1 MLTLFASYKLIVLT
15 RMVWS
20 VLALAL
26 GAVIGK
32 YSPSKNFQNLAIVLV
47 TSAGALSWFLI
58 YLLTVIVEMEL
69 LLGVIALL
77 IRERMDF
84 SSHFVG

>member
-1 MLTLFASYKLIVLT
+1 MTFIFGYQVVVLT

-32 YSPSKNFQNLAIVLV
+32 YRPTNFTNIVICLFTFLGCV
-47 TSAGALSWFLI
+47 SWFLI
-58 YLLTVIVEMEL
+58 YIVALTEL
-69 LLGVIALL
+69 
-77 IRERMDF
+77 F
-84 SSHFVG
+84 

>member
-1 MLTLFASYKLIVLT
+1 MVTLFGGYKLFLLT
-15 RMVWS
+15 RMVWR

-32 YSPSKNFQNLAIVLV
+32 YRP
-47 TSAGALSWFLI
+47 T
-58 YLLTVIVEMEL
+58 
-69 LLGVIALL
+69 
-77 IRERMDF
+77 RMDF

>member
-1 MLTLFASYKLIVLT
+1 MTFIFGYKVVVLT

-32 YSPSKNFQNLAIVLV
+32 YKPLKSFTTMAICLV
-47 TSAGALSWFLI
+47 TFVGCMSWFLI
-58 YLLTVIVEMEL
+58 FTIVVMEL
-69 LLGVIALL
+69 L
-77 IRERMDF
+77 
-84 SSHFVG
+84 

>member
-1 MLTLFASYKLIVLT
+1 MVTLFFGYKVVVLT

-32 YSPSKNFQNLAIVLV
+32 YKPLKNFTNMAIYLV
-47 TSAGALSWFLI
+47 TFVGCMSWFLMLLLYI
-58 YLLTVIVEMEL
+58 LTVAEGMEL
-69 LLGVIALL
+69 L
-77 IRERMDF
+77 
-84 SSHFVG
+84 

>member
-1 MLTLFASYKLIVLT
+1 MTLFVSYKLLVLT

-32 YSPSKNFQNLAIVLV
+32 YRPTNFTNIVICLFTFLGCV
-47 TSAGALSWFLI
+47 SWFLI
-58 YLLTVIVEMEL
+58 YIVALTEL
-69 LLGVIALL
+69 
-77 IRERMDF
+77 F
-84 SSHFVG
+84 

>member
-1 MLTLFASYKLIVLT
+1 MVTFIFGYKVAVFT

-32 YSPSKNFQNLAIVLV
+32 YRPTKSLTNMAICLV
-47 TSAGALSWFLI
+47 TFVGCVSWFLMLLLYI
-58 YLLTVIVEMEL
+58 LTVAEGMEL
-69 LLGVIALL
+69 L
-77 IRERMDF
+77 
-84 SSHFVG
+84 